1 MFQVFNLPGMFDLC
15 VKFGIFRLKA
25 FDCVLKTFSILFC
38 CKPLPT
44 VVILIQNE
52 RSKFCTHKIR
62 KIYIKFGCSLGL
74 PASIFLK
81 MKLYNALNVNP
92 HELNIYRGH
101 KYVGKLFLKCKINP
115 SWVYYTEK
123 KNHEFIIQK
132 KVQICMAECILIKGF
147 MLSCSVVKT

>member
-62 KIYIKFGCSLGL
+62 KIYKIW
-74 PASIFLK
+74 
-81 MKLYNALNVNP
+81 
-92 HELNIYRGH
+92 
-101 KYVGKLFLKCKINP
+101 LFTGP
-115 SWVYYTEK
+115 S
-123 KNHEFIIQK
+123 
-132 KVQICMAECILIKGF
+132 CIHIPENE
-147 MLSCSVVKT
+147 TI